1 MKKILLITL
10 FFLLA
15 LMLFSCSP
23 GSIDIHIVPAGAGT
37 VEQVDNGDGTITL
50 TAIPNEG
57 YRFDQWT
64 GDFESYVN
72 AYPVPVDGSMSIT
85 ANFVEHV
92 IEEITYDFETGDTSG
107 WTLGGAEDPHVQTDY
122 NPDGST
128 YAVQFGQVETDGTTD
143 DTAPIDRLEESWME
157 VTNIS
162 LTNGT
167 ISFDYKVSTENVL
180 FDYLAFYLYE
190 EGSYDDYDYVS
201 KFGGVEDWTNYVYE
215 VPEDGTYNI
224 RFRYRKDSIYSQEMD
239 CVWINNI
246 SFVSM
251 PPVPEITVSGAED
264 GGSMTRKVVAD
275 EPANIKFNI
284 SNVGKDTLYLEEADV
299 SNGDFTVTQPDSF
312 ELAPGE
318 STELILT
325 ITLGVDET
333 ADTDIKIYSN
343 DSDET
348 PYDISLT
355 VEGVDQA
362 PGWLFM
368 MYMDGD
374 NNLESLL
381 WGDINEIEYGLHQM
395 DPALAAQVHVIVL
408 WDGCASYTSNG
419 PDGGM
424 LYELGPEDNEN
435 TILSAN
441 TVELTDGWF
450 TNGDEIDV
458 GDGDTITEFL
468 NYCENRYPAM
478 MNRVLIMSNH
488 GGGVRSR
495 EVPDRYGWSD
505 NDSGS
510 HLYTN
515 EIQQG
520 IMGAGFNSSN
530 KLSLIG
536 HDACIMAAVEEAYEY
551 KDVAEF
557 FVASPENEGGDGWE
571 FDDWMPNMSMDTDPM
586 ALSQIIVESYR
597 DDIGG
602 SQTLTATNLSEVGQL
617 KIDMDNLAE
626 QLYAEGTS
634 AQSYFSTE
642 TNGNFCL
649 YMGEFLKGIANDS
662 GASSGLTAAANTAL
676 TQLGQSIV
684 YAWSGPYNAG
694 PYDGPGTTVQEGL
707 VIEKSSHDWY
717 TTDPVGEY
725 GELDFCTTTDDG
737 TINTWTELLNEW
749 Y

>member
-1 MKKILLITL
+1 MKKFLLIAL

-57 YRFDQWT
+57 YMFDQWT

-72 AYPVPVDGSMSIT
+72 AYPVPVDGSMSVT
-85 ANFVEHV
+85 ANFVEYAPV
-92 IEEITYDFETGDTSG
+92 SIVNDDFETGDFSKNPY
-107 WTLGGAEDPHVQTDY
+107 TLGGDADPFIQ
-122 NPDGST
+122 S
-128 YAVQFGQVETDGTTD
+128 D
-143 DTAPIDRLEESWME
+143 D
-157 VTNIS
+157 
-162 LTNGT
+162 
-167 ISFDYKVSTENVL
+167 VS
-180 FDYLAFYLYE
+180 
-190 EGSYDDYDYVS
+190 EGSYAVRFGDIDNNQQSYFQLEDVTVGADTTITFDVKVDSETNSWAVYDGFQFYIN
-201 KFGGVEDWTNYVYE
+201 GTLIDEWDEDECIDWTSFEHTIVDEGIYTIKWAYDK
-215 VPEDGTYNI
+215 DGTQSGGEDTAWVDNI
-224 RFRYRKDSIYSQEMD
+224 VFNGDLSIE
-239 CVWINNI
+239 
-246 SFVSM
+246 
-251 PPVPEITVSGAED
+251 PPVPEITVSGVED

-275 EPANIKFNI
+275 EPANIKFSI
-284 SNVGKDTLYLEEADV
+284 SNVGKDTLYLGEVDV
-299 SNGDFTVTQPDSF
+299 TNSAFTVTQPESM

-318 STELILT
+318 STELTLT
-325 ITLGVDET
+325 ITVGVDET
-333 ADTDIKIYSN
+333 VETDIAIYSN

-381 WGDINEIEYGLHQM
+381 WGDINEMEYGLYQM
-395 DPALAAQVHVIVL
+395 DSTLAAEVHVIVL
-408 WDGCASYTSNG
+408 WDGCASYTSEG

-435 TILSAN
+435 TTLSAN
-441 TVELTDGWF
+441 TVELPDGWF

-458 GDGDTITEFL
+458 GDGDTITSFL
-468 NYCENRYPAM
+468 TYCENRYPAM

-642 TNGNFCL
+642 TNGNYCL
-649 YMGEFLKGIANDS
+649 YMGKFLKGIANDS
-662 GASSGLTAAANTAL
+662 GASSALSTAADTAL
-676 TQLGQSIV
+676 TQLGNTIV

-737 TINTWTELLNEW
+737 TINTWTELLNAW